1 MREVTAGN
9 EHGTSLKII
18 NRPLND
24 SAKGVMVDKG
34 KTGEPKTD
42 QLKIRIELS
51 DEVQRNHGSV
61 IQGLVPEEKPAQTQE
76 KSPGKASGKTAA
88 KGKKSS
94 ARGKKS
100 SAEKEKAS
108 ADGAEEK

>member
-1 MREVTAGN
+1 M
-9 EHGTSLKII
+9 
-18 NRPLND
+18 
-24 SAKGVMVDKG
+24 
-34 KTGEPKTD
+34 
-42 QLKIRIELS
+42 IRT
-51 DEVQRNHGSV
+51 DEVDEIIRTSIIFHAMTEGRKAS
-61 IQGLVPEEKPAQTQE
+61 EEKPAQTQE